1 MHRLGDT
8 CARAY
13 YSTPYMGTGG
23 RWNGA
28 NSPIDPWQ
36 HGNEGGAERGDWKE
50 IRQLDPR
57 VGPLHR
63 EIACPGGTQGGP
75 NCLTHAPPRCFPTPN
90 RSRMGGGDAWRAELS
105 FGLPSRA
112 LRIPRTTAVDRRS
125 DSIHSGGPTRS
136 SADFSVPRRC
146 FGAERVFP

>member
-1 MHRLGDT
+1 MHRLEDT

-36 HGNEGGAERGDWKE
+36 HGNEGGAERGDWRE
-50 IRQLDPR
+50 MRQLDPR

-63 EIACPGGTQGGP
+63 KTACPGGTQGGP
-75 NCLTHAPPRCFPTPN
+75 NCLTHAPPVL
-90 RSRMGGGDAWRAELS
+90 SDAES
-105 FGLPSRA
+105 
-112 LRIPRTTAVDRRS
+112 
-125 DSIHSGGPTRS
+125 
-136 SADFSVPRRC
+136 
-146 FGAERVFP
+146 